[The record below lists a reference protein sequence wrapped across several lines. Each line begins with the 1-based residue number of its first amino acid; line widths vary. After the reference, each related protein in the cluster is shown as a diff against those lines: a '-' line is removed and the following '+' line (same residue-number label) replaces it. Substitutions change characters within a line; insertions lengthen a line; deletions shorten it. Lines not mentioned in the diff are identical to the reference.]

1 MILKRLLSI
10 LPFHI
15 NRIFIFLIYLI
26 WYVMTIKCQ
35 QKPYHVTNMSEG
47 DTKVDNY
54 WSNYTISTMRLK
66 MARTARQSTNYSI
79 WRLKTYIGMGEKML
93 LTIPHYDRILDYGCG
108 VGNDMVL
115 LLNNCDDNHVIGMD
129 VSAKALDITA
139 HRLALHN
146 FPENRLQLIK
156 IADDDNVIP
165 LLDNSIDYINC
176 NGVLQHTSNPDKI
189 IREFSRILKPSGEA
203 RVMVYNYD
211 SIWLHLSVAYVQKIL
226 LGMHKGL
233 SIREAFSHSTDG
245 VGCPLARCY
254 KPEEFISISD
264 SCGFK
269 TEYMGSFYSEDE
281 VKLLYKYRNKAI
293 NDLRLDKEHRDFLVY
308 APVKN
313 AGMCGVYKMVKR

>member
-1 MILKRLLSI
+1 MIIKRLLSI

-15 NRIFIFLIYLI
+15 NRTFLFIIYLV
-26 WYVMTIKCQ
+26 WYVLTIKCQ
-35 QKPYHVTNMSEG
+35 QKPHRITNVSEG
-47 DTKVDNY
+47 DTKVDSY
-54 WSNYTISTMRLK
+54 WSNYTIMTMRLR
-66 MARTARQSTNYSI
+66 MARTAKQSLNYSL
-79 WRLKTYIGMGEKML
+79 WRLKAYVGMGEKMML
-93 LTIPHYDRILDYGCG
+93 KVPHYGTVLDYGCG

-115 LLNNCDDNHVIGMD
+115 LLNNCNSNHVIGMD

-165 LLDNSIDYINC
+165 LLDNSVDYINC

-211 SIWLHLSVAYVQKIL
+211 SVWLHLSVAYIQKIL

-245 VGCPLARCY
+245 AGCPLARCY
-254 KPEEFISISD
+254 KPEEFIKLAEDNGMKAKFI
-264 SCGFK
+264 
-269 TEYMGSFYSEDE
+269 GSFYSEDE
-281 VKLLYKYRNKAI
+281 RKLLLKYRVKAI
-293 NDLRLDKEHRDFLVY
+293 NDFRLEKEHRDFLIY
-308 APVKN
+308 SLNKIY
-313 AGMCGVYKMVKR
+313 GMCGVYKLIK